1 MDPAKREGRVMLRD
15 WRVVRESRVERGL
28 PGTMVGEEAGKD
40 VAQSIMGRRLDL
52 DCRRPESLMGFEDGS
67 GLILSVF

>member
-40 VAQSIMGRRLDL
+40 VAQSIHG
-52 DCRRPESLMGFEDGS
+52 
-67 GLILSVF
+67 